1 MEKFIQIPDDLRQ
14 DSNIRRIMNFA
25 CTQKADRYTRK
36 NVAEHQVR
44 YYEAQLETSRQE
56 LLEAERGV
64 EEIESTVET
73 LIDTIR
79 QWIVVSTPNFVSFTF
94 KPFADTPGPISKRV
108 YEYTQSL
115 IKAFAFLPTSPCSAS
130 TILASSIPSMG
141 FQMLFLALFSHVL
154 SALYILQ

>member
-79 QWIVVSTPNFVSFTF
+79 QWIVPEVNTRNLPVPTRNVPTL
-94 KPFADTPGPISKRV
+94 PGPDGVDVPIYLSDD
-108 YEYTQSL
+108 S
-115 IKAFAFLPTSPCSAS
+115 CSS
-130 TILASSIPSMG
+130 FSSDSG
-141 FQMLFLALFSHVL
+141 YSG
-154 SALYILQ
+154 